1 MDINDLV
8 YEVPKEKLNLDEQ
21 DIVFL
26 ELLKEKYKDQVN
38 NIIPHRNNY
47 VMKSGYT
54 QWYVKDA
61 TAEEKSHPVFL
72 KFVELFKYTSHN
84 TLEKII
90 NSCKIARIPGP
101 LNIHVDYRAAI
112 LSIPLVDLVKP
123 ITFWSSRNDDKTI
136 LNQYYYTKYKPV
148 IKNVH
153 VEHNVIDNNED
164 RIIFQVGSFGKEN
177 NEDFK
182 NLIKKL

>member
-1 MDINDLV
+1 MDIKNLV
-8 YEVPKEKLNLDEQ
+8 YEVPKEKLDLNQ
-21 DIVFL
+21 NDINFL

-38 NIIPHRNNY
+38 NIIPQRNNY

-54 QWYVKDA
+54 QWYMKDA
-61 TAEEKSHPVFL
+61 TTEEKTNPIFFKFL
-72 KFVELFKYTSHN
+72 KLFENTTHN

-90 NSCKIARIPGP
+90 NSCKLARIPGP

-112 LSIPLVDLVKP
+112 LSIPLVDLKKP
-123 ITFWSSRNDDKTI
+123 ITFWSSRNDDKII

-177 NEDFK
+177 NEDFI